1 MLKARYHKH
10 TLHFRLP
17 AGTSRGVLLTR
28 DAFYLLIQDTENPG
42 ITGIGECG
50 IIPGL
55 SLDDRPQFETAV
67 QECCDIIKK
76 GQYPD
81 SKWLDYW
88 PSISFA
94 LETALLDLKNK
105 GQKIL
110 FESKFTRGIQP
121 IAINGLIWMGE
132 ADNMLRQMNEKVAS
146 GFSVLKMKVGAID
159 FEKEVEL
166 IRHIRQH
173 YPSDQISIR
182 LDANGAFEP
191 DEALKKLEILAVFD
205 IHSMEQPIKAG
216 QTTQM
221 IEICRHSPI
230 PIALDEELIGI
241 SAKDEMEKLLND
253 IRPQFIILKP
263 SLLGGFKKSEE
274 WIHQAA
280 LQGAGWW
287 VTSALES
294 NIGLNAIAQWTAT
307 LQNQLPQ
314 GLGTGSLYTNNIP
327 SPLKVENGL
336 LHFEPDNLWDVKFTG
351 TYEDQTF

>member
-17 AGTSRGVLLTR
+17 AGTSRGVLFNR

-55 SLDDRPQFETAV
+55 SLDDRPQFETAIH
-67 QECCDIIKK
+67 ECCDILNK
-76 GQYPD
+76 GNYPD

-88 PSISFA
+88 PSISFS

-105 GQKIL
+105 GQRII
-110 FESKFTRGIQP
+110 FESEFTKGVQP
-121 IAINGLIWMGE
+121 IAINGLIWMAE
-132 ADNMLRQMNEKVAS
+132 ADDMLRQMNEKVAS

-173 YPSDQISIR
+173 YPTNKITIR
-182 LDANGAFEP
+182 LDANGAFETA
-191 DEALKKLEILAVFD
+191 EALKKLEKLAKYN
-205 IHSMEQPIKAG
+205 IHSIEQPIKAG
-216 QTTQM
+216 QPAQM
-221 IEICRHSPI
+221 AEICRHSPI

-241 SAKDEMEKLLND
+241 SAKDKMEKLLD
-253 IRPQFIILKP
+253 EIRPQYIILKP

-274 WIHQAA
+274 WIHQAENH
-280 LQGAGWW
+280 GTGWW
-287 VTSALES
+287 ITSALES

-307 LQNQLPQ
+307 LQNPLPQ
-314 GLGTGSLYTNNIP
+314 GLGTGSLYANNIP

-336 LHFEPDNLWDVKFTG
+336 LHFEPANIWDAKFTG
-351 TYEDQTF
+351 VYENKPL

>member
-1 MLKARYHKH
+1 MLKVRYHKH

-17 AGTSRGVLLTR
+17 AGTSRGVLLHR
-28 DAFYLLIQDTENPG
+28 DAFYLLIQDTEKPG

-55 SLDDRPQFETAV
+55 SLDDRPEFEASIR
-67 QECCDIIKK
+67 ECCHLINK
-76 GQYPD
+76 GQQPD
-81 SKWLDYW
+81 SKWLDEW
-88 PSISFA
+88 PSVSFA
-94 LETALLDLKNK
+94 LETAMLDLKNG
-105 GQKIL
+105 GQRIL
-110 FESKFTRGIQP
+110 FQSKFTQGKQP
-121 IAINGLIWMGE
+121 IPINGLIWMGE
-132 ADNMLRQMNEKVAS
+132 ADDMLRQMNDKVAS

-173 YPSDQISIR
+173 YPSDQITIR
-182 LDANGAFEP
+182 LDANGAFKP
-191 DEALKKLEILAVFD
+191 AEALKKLEKLARFD

-216 QTTQM
+216 QNTQM
-221 IEICRHSPI
+221 AEICRHSPI

-274 WIHQAA
+274 WIHQAE
-280 LQGAGWW
+280 LHGAGWW
-287 VTSALES
+287 ITSALES

-307 LQNQLPQ
+307 LQNPLPQ

-336 LHFEPDNLWDVKFTG
+336 LHFEPENSWDVKFTG
-351 TYEDQTF
+351 VYENKPF

>member
-1 MLKARYHKH
+1 MWKAHYHKH
-10 TLHFRLP
+10 TLHYKLP
-17 AGTSRGVLLTR
+17 AGTSRGVLLHR
-28 DAFYLLIQDTENPG
+28 DAFYLLIQDTQNPG

-55 SLDDRPQFETAV
+55 SLDDRPQFEAAI
-67 QECCDIIKK
+67 QECCDRINQ

-88 PSISFA
+88 PSIGFA
-94 LETALLDLKNK
+94 LETALLDLKNQ
-105 GQKIL
+105 GQRIL
-110 FESKFTRGIQP
+110 FESKFTRGVQP

-132 ADNMLRQMNEKVAS
+132 ADDMLRQMNEKIES

-159 FEKEVEL
+159 FEREVEL
-166 IRHIRQH
+166 IRNIRQQ
-173 YPSDQISIR
+173 YPSSKITIR

-191 DEALKKLEILAVFD
+191 AEALKKLEKLAQYE

-216 QTTQM
+216 NPAQM
-221 IEICRHSPI
+221 AEICRHSPI
-230 PIALDEELIGI
+230 PVALDEELIGI
-241 SAKDEMEKLLND
+241 ADKDEMEKILDD

-274 WIHQAA
+274 WIHQAEIH
-280 LQGAGWW
+280 GAGWW

-307 LQNQLPQ
+307 LQKPLPQ

-336 LHFEPDNLWDVKFTG
+336 LHFEPQNPWDVKFTG
-351 TYEDQTF
+351 AYKNQTL

>member
-17 AGTSRGVLLTR
+17 AGTSRGVLLHR
-28 DAFYLLIQDTENPG
+28 DAFYLLIQDTEKTD

-55 SLDDRPQFETAV
+55 SLDDRPQFEAAV
-67 QECCDIIKK
+67 QECCNLINK
-76 GQYPD
+76 GQHPD
-81 SKWLDYW
+81 SKWLDFW

-94 LETALLDLKNK
+94 LETALLDLKNG
-105 GQKIL
+105 GQRIL
-110 FESKFTRGIQP
+110 FESKFTEGKQP
-121 IAINGLIWMGE
+121 IAINGLIWMGD
-132 ADNMLRQMNEKVAS
+132 ADDMLRQMNEKVAS

-166 IRHIRQH
+166 MRHIREY

-191 DEALKKLEILAVFD
+191 NEALRKLEKLAKYD

-216 QTTQM
+216 QPVQM
-221 IEICRHSPI
+221 AEVCRHSPI

-241 SAKDEMEKLLND
+241 SAKDDTEKLLD
-253 IRPQFIILKP
+253 VIRPQYIILKP
-263 SLLGGFKKSEE
+263 SLLSGFKKSEE
-274 WIHQAA
+274 WIHQAEIH
-280 LQGAGWW
+280 GASWW

-307 LQNQLPQ
+307 LQNPLPQ

-336 LHFEPDNLWDVKFTG
+336 LHFEPENLWDVKFTG
-351 TYEDQTF
+351 IHENQ